1 MLEMSIKKN
10 QELKDKIYQLE
21 RDVQEYKHQLRR
33 KVNESKM
40 EELSNGRRSFCR
52 ELIQDVK
59 DPQFSLRFQTVNS
72 ELVDPSPPFKKKGG
86 KTDMN
91 SKEDKR
97 STYLEIKNIFK
108 AVTDDMK
115 TLEERMKE
123 NNVIEKVYLKEL
135 ERKRN

>member
-1 MLEMSIKKN
+1 
-10 QELKDKIYQLE
+10 
-21 RDVQEYKHQLRR
+21 
-33 KVNESKM
+33 
-40 EELSNGRRSFCR
+40 
-52 ELIQDVK
+52 
-59 DPQFSLRFQTVNS
+59 
-72 ELVDPSPPFKKKGG
+72 
-86 KTDMN
+86 MN